1 MDRSGVRYCRRDFC
15 NRHPE
20 NKMNTSPSDYSGNAL
35 ADAYWRQYNE
45 DNPDW
50 FDCREDE
57 EEEKEIQ

>member
-1 MDRSGVRYCRRDFC
+1 
-15 NRHPE
+15 
-20 NKMNTSPSDYSGNAL
+20 MNTSPSDYSGNAL